1 MIIAFII
8 NFLSVPAIISIPN
21 EWPYSEDDLLRS
33 GIDADAVELEPEE
46 LRGRTGYDVPN
57 EKANRRRKMIEQETR
72 SIKMANE
79 DAMRAYADARE
90 NHALATT
97 SGKKLTFLVKDPSRR
112 VELTD
117 IPADEEDEGA
127 KVGDEFEDN
136 AVEEDE
142 FEDHR

>member
-21 EWPYSEDDLLRS
+21 EWPYSEDDLLSS

-72 SIKMANE
+72 SIKMVNE
-79 DAMRAYADARE
+79 DAMRAFAEARE
-90 NHALATT
+90 NHALATMP
-97 SGKKLTFLVKDPSRR
+97 GKKLTFLVKDPSRR
-112 VELTD
+112 VEFAD